1 MAALDRMG
9 GHRFVGV
16 RDTMVVYDCEVDD
29 QAGVLGRR
37 IERDD
42 LMRRDLIQT
51 FAPDTE
57 AEAAN
62 RGFHP
67 PR

>member
-1 MAALDRMG
+1 MSLDRFT
-9 GHRFVGV
+9 GHRFVGA
-16 RDTMVVYDCEVDD
+16 RDSMVVYDCDD
-29 QAGVLGRR
+29 DAQADALRRR

-42 LMRRDLIQT
+42 LYRRDLIQT

-62 RGFHP
+62 RGFRP
-67 PR
+67 GS